1 MDVATRR
8 VFRRVVCPV
17 CGERRTE
24 MRVFGT
30 DRDDE
35 SGLPKTRR
43 RIRRELREQADAW
56 HPEPVCDRCARR

>member
-24 MRVFGT
+24 MRVFGAS
-30 DRDDE
+30 REDE
-35 SGLPKTRR
+35 WGRPKRCR
-43 RIRRELREQADAW
+43 KIRRELRSQADAW
-56 HPEPVCDRCARR
+56 RPAPTCDRCAR